1 MKFKVG
7 DKVKVIA
14 KKHGHGF
21 NIGEIVKIEEIS
33 DRDYKCSSLEKNEL
47 WWMGEDEFTKVK
59 FIKSDLKDGDIV
71 TYRNGLKKIV
81 SGDKLCG
88 NDLFA
93 PLRYYTEDLK
103 DVDGE
108 EEYDI
113 VKVERST
120 QYEEVFEREE
130 ILDEVEK
137 KYLANVIKP
146 FRHKIKSIMKRSEY
160 GSLCY
165 IKICIKNGDDNL
177 SEIIGGFVFK
187 DLPITKK
194 QIKVIA
200 QPRGKERTEQNVDTY
215 NFKIEE
221 VQVIGNIYDNPELL
235 GGE

>member
-33 DRDYKCSSLEKNEL
+33 DRDYKCSSLKKDEL

-93 PLRYYTEDLK
+93 ALRYYTEDLK

-113 VKVERST
+113 VKVERPVKCET
-120 QYEEVFEREE
+120 VFERKEE
-130 ILDEVEK
+130 ILDETEK
-137 KYLANVIKP
+137 KYLTDVIRP
-146 FRHKIKSIMKRSEY
+146 FKNKIETIEKTIKIGDS
-160 GSLCY
+160 SLCY
-165 IKICIKNGDDNL
+165 LIMLLKNNDMANL
-177 SEIIGGFVFK
+177 
-187 DLPITKK
+187 P
-194 QIKVIA
+194 
-200 QPRGKERTEQNVDTY
+200 
-215 NFKIEE
+215 NFKKNSMYKGME
-221 VQVIGNIYDNPELL
+221 VNKKYSLKELGL
-235 GGE
+235 

>member
-47 WWMGEDEFTKVK
+47 WWMGEDEFVEWK
-59 FIKSDLKDGDIV
+59 FTKSDLKDGDIV
-71 TYRNGLKKIV
+71 TQRNGLKKMVFENKLYGSNHFV
-81 SGDKLCG
+81 SLT
-88 NDLFA
+88 
-93 PLRYYTEDLK
+93 YYTEDLK
-103 DVDGE
+103 DANGD

-113 VKVERST
+113 IKIERPGK
-120 QYEEVFEREE
+120 YETVFERKEE

-137 KYLANVIKP
+137 RYLASVIKP

-165 IKICIKNGDDNL
+165 IKICIKNGDAAY
-177 SEIIGGFVFK
+177 FPCFK
-187 DLPITKK
+187 ENSMYKGMEPNREYTL
-194 QIKVIA
+194 
-200 QPRGKERTEQNVDTY
+200 
-215 NFKIEE
+215 EE
-221 VQVIGNIYDNPELL
+221 LEL
-235 GGE
+235 

>member
-7 DKVKVIA
+7 DKVRVIKCSIDGERCKNLNKVSTITE
-14 KKHGHGF
+14 
-21 NIGEIVKIEEIS
+21 IGEYLCYPYMLKDIREPFKE
-33 DRDYKCSSLEKNEL
+33 NEL
-47 WWMGEDEFTKVK
+47 ALVEKQFT
-59 FIKSDLKDGDIV
+59 KSDLKDGDIV

-165 IKICIKNGDDNL
+165 IKICIKNGDAAYFPCFKEDSMYKGMEPNREYTLKELGL
-177 SEIIGGFVFK
+177 SGRSEHK
-187 DLPITKK
+187 
-194 QIKVIA
+194 
-200 QPRGKERTEQNVDTY
+200 
-215 NFKIEE
+215 
-221 VQVIGNIYDNPELL
+221 
-235 GGE
+235 

>member
-33 DRDYKCSSLEKNEL
+33 DRDYKCSSLKENEL

-59 FIKSDLKDGDIV
+59 FTKLDLKDGDIV
-71 TYRNGLKKIV
+71 TYRKGLKKIV
-81 SGDKLCG
+81 SGDKLYG

-113 VKVERST
+113 VKVERPVK
-120 QYEEVFEREE
+120 YETLFERKEE

-137 KYLANVIKP
+137 RYLTEVIRP
-146 FRHKIKSIMKRSEY
+146 FRKRIQFIQKKKEITEINP
-160 GSLCY
+160 Y
-165 IKICIKNGDDNL
+165 IRIVCEDNDKL
-177 SEIIGGFVFK
+177 VF
-187 DLPITKK
+187 PYITDNSMYKGMEVNKK
-194 QIKVIA
+194 YTL
-200 QPRGKERTEQNVDTY
+200 KE
-215 NFKIEE
+215 
-221 VQVIGNIYDNPELL
+221 L
-235 GGE
+235 GL

>member
-33 DRDYKCSSLEKNEL
+33 DRDYKCSSLKENEL

-59 FIKSDLKDGDIV
+59 FTKLDLKDGDIV

-81 SGDKLCG
+81 SGDKLYG

-113 VKVERST
+113 VKVERPVK
-120 QYEEVFEREE
+120 YETLFERKEE

-137 KYLANVIKP
+137 RYLTEVIRP
-146 FRHKIKSIMKRSEY
+146 FRKRIQFIQKKKEITEINP
-160 GSLCY
+160 Y
-165 IKICIKNGDDNL
+165 IRIICEDNDKL
-177 SEIIGGFVFK
+177 VF
-187 DLPITKK
+187 PYITDNSMYKGMEPNRK
-194 QIKVIA
+194 Y
-200 QPRGKERTEQNVDTY
+200 TL
-215 NFKIEE
+215 EE
-221 VQVIGNIYDNPELL
+221 L
-235 GGE
+235 GL

>member
-47 WWMGEDEFTKVK
+47 WWMAEDEFTKVK
-59 FIKSDLKDGDIV
+59 FIKSDLKDEDIV

-81 SGDKLCG
+81 SGDKLYG
-88 NDLFA
+88 NDLFTS
-93 PLRYYTEDLK
+93 LRYYPEDLK

-113 VKVERST
+113 VKVERPVK
-120 QYEEVFEREE
+120 YETLFERKEE

-165 IKICIKNGDDNL
+165 IKICIKNGDAAY
-177 SEIIGGFVFK
+177 FPCFK
-187 DLPITKK
+187 ENSMYKGMEPNREYTL
-194 QIKVIA
+194 
-200 QPRGKERTEQNVDTY
+200 KE
-215 NFKIEE
+215 
-221 VQVIGNIYDNPELL
+221 L
-235 GGE
+235 GL

>member
-47 WWMGEDEFTKVK
+47 WWMEEDEFTKVK

-81 SGDKLCG
+81 SGDKLYG

-103 DVDGE
+103 DVAV
-108 EEYDI
+108 Y
-113 VKVERST
+113 
-120 QYEEVFEREE
+120 
-130 ILDEVEK
+130 
-137 KYLANVIKP
+137 
-146 FRHKIKSIMKRSEY
+146 
-160 GSLCY
+160 
-165 IKICIKNGDDNL
+165 
-177 SEIIGGFVFK
+177 
-187 DLPITKK
+187 
-194 QIKVIA
+194 
-200 QPRGKERTEQNVDTY
+200 ERTLKGFEALNM
-215 NFKIEE
+215 NHISR
-221 VQVIGNIYDNPELL
+221 IY
-235 GGE
+235 